1 MPMKIM
7 MGPIHSAIAVT
18 PDCVI
23 ACHHATNFFT
33 TASILNLDGTPW
45 VTGWKRERWGPTDTR
60 DVRACD
66 FNFVVKREVDDIDYC
81 LPLFPIPTECLTQ
94 LHIAAAGDNV
104 VVESVRLNLSVAAKL
119 EAIFSNRAVCDFAAL
134 SGDSGSLVWSTT
146 VPRRFVG
153 FIVGGK
159 DGKSSI
165 AIPDT
170 AQVAVVP
177 PRPSTGPLAPNSV
190 IPAPTASAV
199 TPTATTP
206 VATAPTAPAP
216 TVTAPVAPAQTAP
229 ALTAPALTAPALT
242 APALNS
248 LDKAAAVRIAG
259 EALGQAITGCTDGR
273 ARSMALTHLEIAL
286 LIVGNAV
293 SPAPTL
299 VAPQ

>member
-1 MPMKIM
+1 MPTKIK
-7 MGPIHSAIAVT
+7 MGPIHSAIAGT
-18 PDCVI
+18 PDCVL

-33 TASILNLDGTPW
+33 TASIYNLDGSPW
-45 VTGWKRERWGPTDTR
+45 VTGWKMEVWGPTNTR
-60 DVRACD
+60 EVRACD

-81 LPLFPIPTECLTQ
+81 LPLFPIPTECLTP
-94 LHIAAAGDNV
+94 LHIAAAGDDV
-104 VVESVRLNLSVAAKL
+104 VIESVRLNQSVAAKL
-119 EAIFSNRAVCDFAAL
+119 EAIFSNRAVCDFTAL

-177 PRPSTGPLAPNSV
+177 PRPSMVPKAPNSV
-190 IPAPTASAV
+190 NLDS
-199 TPTATTP
+199 P
-206 VATAPTAPAP
+206 VPAP
-216 TVTAPVAPAQTAP
+216 TVTVTPAPVTPAPVTPAPVTPAPVAPAPVAP
-229 ALTAPALTAPALT
+229 APVAPAPANVVT
-242 APALNS
+242 PS
-248 LDKAAAVRIAG
+248 DKAAAVRIAG